1 MLISQSRCTAQFCI
15 VCGSKW
21 KTCECPWFTEDPLT
35 DGDRLLADAG
45 DVFDENGAG
54 PSRALRERDEFG
66 RISLRPRPRN
76 HQDETRN
83 RELQVR
89 GDEQLARNL
98 QIYGDE
104 DDRDSEDDDDDDD
117 DGSDDYEVHHD
128 SGKRNGA
135 RPPGGLHY
143 RQREHEKRGKGPAH
157 AAPGRHSTPPQAESR
172 YEKPPRGYER
182 GPGKYIEV
190 PRTRQ
195 RDRASRPGSMERRLA
210 SRLSEHRPPPP
221 GPMGPPATPPMSH
234 PAYMMGPN
242 LSVPPTISPVGMGIP
257 MGMPPPLQQSV
268 SMPPTVPMMPPYP
281 FMDPRDPRDLRDPPQ
296 HRERREHREHRE
308 HREPREHH
316 REPRE
321 HRESREAREA
331 REPRE
336 TRGPRQHREAQHN
349 PRQAPRS
356 RETSGQYHHSA
367 IHNDLDDEPIPWSG
381 VERETRRRRFS
392 EEATRQRPR
401 YDVDMDDDL
410 DGPKSSTMAGLGI
423 GTGGFGMKSRVPEWS
438 RFVPPG
444 HYDRGYDD
452 EL

>member
-117 DGSDDYEVHHD
+117 DDGDDYEVHHD

-143 RQREHEKRGKGPAH
+143 RQREHEKRGKGHAH

-190 PRTRQ
+190 PRARQ

-281 FMDPRDPRDLRDPPQ
+281 FMETSQQSFSEARLGNITANPVSIASLASLVKLVKLVRLVRLEVRGNTVKLSTILDRPQ
-296 HRERREHREHRE
+296 GPGRHQASITIRRFIMTWMTSPYHGRVWKERR
-308 HREPREHH
+308 
-316 REPRE
+316 
-321 HRESREAREA
+321 
-331 REPRE
+331 
-336 TRGPRQHREAQHN
+336 G
-349 PRQAPRS
+349 
-356 RETSGQYHHSA
+356 
-367 IHNDLDDEPIPWSG
+367 DDGSQKRPPDNG
-381 VERETRRRRFS
+381 H
-392 EEATRQRPR
+392 AT
-401 YDVDMDDDL
+401 ML
-410 DGPKSSTMAGLGI
+410 TWTM
-423 GTGGFGMKSRVPEWS
+423 T
-438 RFVPPG
+438 
-444 HYDRGYDD
+444 
-452 EL
+452 